1 MNKKQLVLGL
11 MAAVCTGSVF
21 TSCDDSDPSFKN
33 QNTFKGNY
41 VIPATGGD
49 SENSTTYLMTAESL
63 DEGRISVYG
72 SGKEFRDPATYW
84 VFYNEH
90 YFYAIEYN
98 QGNAGT
104 GGRPSVPR

>member
-49 SENSTTYLMTAESL
+49 SENSTTYLMTAEFI
-63 DEGRISVYG
+63 GRRSDLGLRQRQGIQG
-72 SGKEFRDPATYW
+72 SRYLLG
-84 VFYNEH
+84 VL
-90 YFYAIEYN
+90 
-98 QGNAGT
+98 
-104 GGRPSVPR
+104 

>member
-41 VIPATGGD
+41 VIPATAV
-49 SENSTTYLMTAESL
+49 TV
-63 DEGRISVYG
+63 RIQQL
-72 SGKEFRDPATYW
+72 
-84 VFYNEH
+84 
-90 YFYAIEYN
+90 I
-98 QGNAGT
+98 
-104 GGRPSVPR
+104 

>member
-49 SENSTTYLMTAESL
+49 SENSSHWTKVGSRFTAAARNSGIPLLTGCSITSTTSM
-63 DEGRISVYG
+63 
-72 SGKEFRDPATYW
+72 
-84 VFYNEH
+84 
-90 YFYAIEYN
+90 
-98 QGNAGT
+98 Q
-104 GGRPSVPR
+104 